1 MNEVPELIVKEF
13 TKKILEKYGS
23 LVKSVVLVGSVARG
37 KLGPDSD
44 IDTLVIID
52 DTDESLGSASGI
64 LEAVSNDLEEVAKEF
79 SDKLSVHPFALTEFV
94 EYASSGHPIVYNF
107 IKEGVPIFDE
117 GFFTPWKRL
126 LEAGKIRCTRESLGR
141 LVKSAVEKL
150 ANAKT
155 VKLLMLAENCH
166 DAMVNSTQAVLMS
179 MGLEPRAP
187 SELHEPVVKRFVR
200 QGLLEEEYANWLKE
214 IVQLRKEV
222 VRRKLLEVRGDFVDE
237 WIGKAEAYVEKMC
250 ELLHFSELWKKEK
263 VIERAYEVMVEAVAM
278 ALKALHGLPK
288 DLQIDELEKHLGTP
302 VRDAFKREFVDS
314 KLVDEYYLDVWR
326 GLEKLKRE
334 VVDERDLKR
343 KVERLERL
351 DGDEVEHLRELVRS
365 LINKL
370 HRVTRRGL
378 FKVP

>member
-1 MNEVPELIVKEF
+1 LGVNEVPELIVKEF

-37 KLGPDSD
+37 KLGPYSD
-44 IDTLVIID
+44 IDALVIID
-52 DTDESLGSASGI
+52 DTDESLGPASGI

-79 SDKLSVHPFALTEFV
+79 SSKLSVHPFALTEFV

-126 LEAGKIRCTRESLGR
+126 LEAGKIRCTREALGK
-141 LVKSAVEKL
+141 LMESAMKKL
-150 ANAKT
+150 ARART
-155 VKLLMLAENCH
+155 VKLLMLVEDCH

-187 SELHEPVVKRFVR
+187 SELHESVVKHFVR

-222 VRRKLLEVRGDFVDE
+222 MRGKLLEVRGDFVDE

-278 ALKALHGLPK
+278 ALKALHRLPK
-288 DLQIDELEKHLGTP
+288 DLQIDELEKHLGTN
-302 VRDAFKREFVDS
+302 VLEAFKREFVDS
-314 KLVDEYYLDVWR
+314 KLVEEYYLDVWR
-326 GLEKLKRE
+326 KLEKLKRE
-334 VVDERDLKR
+334 VVDERNLKR

-351 DGDEVEHLRELVRS
+351 NEDEVEHLRELVRS
-365 LINKL
+365 LIHKL
-370 HRVTRRGL
+370 QRAIRRSL
-378 FKVP
+378 

>member
-1 MNEVPELIVKEF
+1 
-13 TKKILEKYGS
+13 
-23 LVKSVVLVGSVARG
+23 
-37 KLGPDSD
+37 
-44 IDTLVIID
+44 
-52 DTDESLGSASGI
+52 
-64 LEAVSNDLEEVAKEF
+64 
-79 SDKLSVHPFALTEFV
+79 
-94 EYASSGHPIVYNF
+94 
-107 IKEGVPIFDE
+107 
-117 GFFTPWKRL
+117 
-126 LEAGKIRCTRESLGR
+126 
-141 LVKSAVEKL
+141 
-150 ANAKT
+150 
-155 VKLLMLAENCH
+155 
-166 DAMVNSTQAVLMS
+166 
-179 MGLEPRAP
+179 
-187 SELHEPVVKRFVR
+187 
-200 QGLLEEEYANWLKE
+200 
-214 IVQLRKEV
+214 
-222 VRRKLLEVRGDFVDE
+222 
-237 WIGKAEAYVEKMC
+237 
-250 ELLHFSELWKKEK
+250 
-263 VIERAYEVMVEAVAM
+263 MVEAVAM